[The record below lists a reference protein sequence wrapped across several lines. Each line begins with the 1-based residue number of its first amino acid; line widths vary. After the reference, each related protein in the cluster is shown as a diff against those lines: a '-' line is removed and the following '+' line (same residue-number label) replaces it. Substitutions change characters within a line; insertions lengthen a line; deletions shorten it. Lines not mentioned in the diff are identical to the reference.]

1 MTSGCGRP
9 RPSAHVKEKV
19 RSCCYAMASL
29 ICQAEGLLICIRLR
43 RRSKV
48 FRVSG
53 FEPDPTSIVSLPAY
67 LRAFRQTAFLR
78 QAVLRVT
85 GVAMTCHSPSTPIS
99 PLMCAYLSRCVDEA
113 FGTSSLKRRFVGLKI
128 VRLPIPALTR
138 GTVLALQCIRPS
150 QLLRRRWV
158 GQSLYTTLNGGQL

>member
-1 MTSGCGRP
+1 MLLGPQRL
-9 RPSAHVKEKV
+9 VI
-19 RSCCYAMASL
+19 SCLSFRCANPLAKIYYATFLWSN
-29 ICQAEGLLICIRLR
+29 R
-43 RRSKV
+43 RYSKL

-67 LRAFRQTAFLR
+67 LRAFRQAAFLR

-85 GVAMTCHSPSTPIS
+85 GVAMTCYSPSTPTS

-150 QLLRRRWV
+150 QLLRRHWV